1 MRPPSFPARPVVYFA
16 PLLSLGVACGGGD
29 EVAPDG
35 VWNVSVNSVIVDDG
49 ERTRFSSDCIDEDDT
64 ATVYSKSFKYELYY
78 DGEAVLV
85 DIDGQSFGDGTRAG
99 CNLVYESAVW
109 LDDRPGGQVT
119 WYIEGAATYRG
130 VAGGCDN
137 QLPDGVDWS
146 GTEVA
151 IVVDSE
157 DESVPVGC
165 EYDLVTEGTV
175 VSGG

>member
-1 MRPPSFPARPVVYFA
+1 MRPPSLVVRPVVCFA
-16 PLLSLGVACGGGD
+16 PLLSFCVACGGGD
-29 EVAPDG
+29 EVLPDG
-35 VWNVSVNSVIVDDG
+35 VWDVTVASLLVGDG
-49 ERTRFSSDCIDEDDT
+49 DQQSFSSDCISEDEV

-85 DIDGQSFGDGTRAG
+85 EIDGQAFGDGTRAG

-109 LDDRPGGQVT
+109 LDERAGGQVT
-119 WYIEGAATYRG
+119 WYVEGAATYRG

-137 QLPDGVDWS
+137 QFPDGVDWT

-151 IVVDSE
+151 IVVDST

-165 EYDLVTEGTV
+165 TYDLVTSGTV